1 MSIYS
6 LPPLLSMVA
15 YAILS
20 VIVLRDVRTRTR
32 TLFAVYL
39 IISLLYA
46 FGTYI
51 TLAGF
56 FPSQMRLWLSFLNL
70 GGISLVIAHYHFVCA
85 FTHKAGR
92 LAVKLGYGAVAFI
105 LVPLVALGYI
115 PESAQISN
123 GGLDISYGAFLYL
136 MVGISFPFIVLS
148 IYRLLRRL
156 RTLQDPLERNRVI
169 YLLVGI
175 GLFALISVREGVPPL
190 PKYPISQV
198 GHFCNALVITYAILR
213 YQLLDI
219 KLILRRGLVYSGI
232 TISITALYLIV
243 LSGLQYSLQGWDVT
257 SHLIAIVGVAVLMAW
272 LFNPIRTVIQKGVD
286 RLFYGKN
293 YDYRQMVLSF
303 ARRMSNVLDLGELA
317 GAMLRPITKALH
329 TTQASL
335 LLSDGDNFSSRFAER
350 LIDGEPVIPMKLR
363 RDSAIVTW
371 LARENA
377 PLSRDFIDV
386 APEFKGLW
394 GAEKNALDAPEI
406 EVLFPMKS
414 KGNLIGI
421 LALSKKHPRGF
432 YSSDD
437 TDLLVTLANEA
448 AVVVENAQL
457 YAEAKERANTDELTG
472 LFNHRCFHQRLVEEI
487 ARCSRFGEIFSLLFI
502 DLDFFKE
509 YNDIHGHLQGDEILK
524 QTSQHIKNSVRS
536 IDIVFRYGGDEFAV
550 ILPQTPIDGAR
561 KTGERIRRRI
571 EAQMDLKG
579 VQLTCCVGIAS
590 WPTDGVMREE
600 FIRAADAALYYAK
613 QTGRD
618 RTCVASE
625 VALSEVLKM
634 EVGTVSNTAVLSTI
648 YALAATVDAK
658 DHHTYGHSKKVAK
671 YATEIAEALSYSQER
686 TATIRAAALLHD
698 IGKIGISDQVLS
710 KWGPLSPE
718 EWEPIHAHPNLGVA
732 ILKHVQGL
740 KGCLAGVLYHH
751 ERYDGSGYPAGLKG
765 DNIPLD
771 ARILAVADA
780 YDAMTSS
787 RPYRFGKST
796 PTQALEELKRCVG
809 KQFDPRIVEVFVG
822 LKEPPPSKGISA
834 KRSLSLRPQSR

>member
-6 LPPLLSMVA
+6 IAPLLSVIT
-15 YAILS
+15 YAILGA
-20 VIVLRDVRTRTR
+20 IVLRDVRTRTR
-32 TLFAVYL
+32 ALFAVYL
-39 IISLLYA
+39 IIALLYA

-56 FPSQMRLWLSFLNL
+56 FPAQIRLWSSFIPL
-70 GGISLVIAHYHFVCA
+70 GGVGVMIAYYHFVCA

-92 LAVKLGYGAVAFI
+92 LAVWLGYGAVAFI
-105 LVPLVALGYI
+105 LLPLVALGYI
-115 PESAQISN
+115 PESVQLTS
-123 GGLDISYGAFLYL
+123 GGLDVSYGAFLYL
-136 MVGISFPFIVLS
+136 IVGIGFTFVALS
-148 IYRLLRRL
+148 ILLLLRRL
-156 RTLQDPLERNRVI
+156 RALHDPLERNRVT
-169 YLLVGI
+169 YLLAGI
-175 GLFALISVREGVPPL
+175 VFFVLLSLREAIPPL
-190 PKYPISQV
+190 PKFPLTQV
-198 GHFCNALVITYAILR
+198 GHFCNALVITYAILK

-243 LSGLQYSLQGWDVT
+243 LSGLQYSLHGWDVT

-272 LFNPIRTVIQKGVD
+272 LFNPIRAVIQKGVD
-286 RLFYGKN
+286 RLFYGRN

-303 ARRMSNVLDLGELA
+303 AHRMSNILDLGELA

-335 LLSDGDNFSSRFAER
+335 LLPDGDNFSSRFAER

-394 GAEKNALDAPEI
+394 EVEKNALDAPEI

-421 LALSKKHPRGF
+421 LALSKKHPHGF

-437 TDLLVTLANEA
+437 MDLLVTLANEA
-448 AVVVENAQL
+448 AIVIENAQL

-524 QTSQHIKNSVRS
+524 QTSQHIKSSVRS

-561 KTGERIRRRI
+561 KTGERIRSKI

-686 TATIRAAALLHD
+686 TATIRAVALLHD
-698 IGKIGISDQVLS
+698 IGKIGISDQVLG
-710 KWGPLSPE
+710 KRGPLSPE

-732 ILKHVQGL
+732 ILKHVPGL
-740 KGCLAGVLYHH
+740 KDCLAGVLYHH

-796 PTQALEELKRCVG
+796 PAQALEELKRCAG
-809 KQFDPRIVEVFVG
+809 TQFDPRIVEVFVG
-822 LKEPPPSKGISA
+822 LKESPPSEEISA
-834 KRSLSLRPQSR
+834 KHSLALNHKAK